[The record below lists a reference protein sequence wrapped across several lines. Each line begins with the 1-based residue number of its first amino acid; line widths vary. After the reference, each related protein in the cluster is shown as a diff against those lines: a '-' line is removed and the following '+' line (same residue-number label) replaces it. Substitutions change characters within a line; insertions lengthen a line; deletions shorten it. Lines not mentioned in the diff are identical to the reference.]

1 MQRSPSSGSTG
12 GPTLARRL
20 YDLAQN
26 PPCLRRAVALRS
38 GHDRRGGPMRPPRT
52 LSVSAALHSRIW
64 LLKIRR
70 KARTLEDVVE
80 QALDVLEEQEA
91 NDG

>member
-1 MQRSPSSGSTG
+1 MKT
-12 GPTLARRL
+12 
-20 YDLAQN
+20 
-26 PPCLRRAVALRS
+26 
-38 GHDRRGGPMRPPRT
+38 PRT

-80 QALDVLEEQEA
+80 QALDALEEQEA

>member
-1 MQRSPSSGSTG
+1 M
-12 GPTLARRL
+12 L

-26 PPCLRRAVALRS
+26 PPCLRRAAALRS
-38 GHDRRGGPMRPPRT
+38 GHDRREGGCPVKPPRT
-52 LSVSAALHSRIW
+52 LSVSAALHTRLW

-70 KARTLEDVVE
+70 NARTLEDVVE
-80 QALDVLEEQEA
+80 QALDALEEQEA

>member
-1 MQRSPSSGSTG
+1 
-12 GPTLARRL
+12 
-20 YDLAQN
+20 
-26 PPCLRRAVALRS
+26 
-38 GHDRRGGPMRPPRT
+38 MRPPRT

-80 QALDVLEEQEA
+80 QALDALEEQEA

>member
-1 MQRSPSSGSTG
+1 MK
-12 GPTLARRL
+12 
-20 YDLAQN
+20 
-26 PPCLRRAVALRS
+26 
-38 GHDRRGGPMRPPRT
+38 PPRT
-52 LSVSAALHSRIW
+52 LSISAALHSRLW

-80 QALDVLEEQEA
+80 QALDALEAQEA